1 MEKNL
6 GNILEE
12 SGELILDSLIENEL
26 LKEIPVIGTSVKIIR
41 AVKSIRDTAYLNKV
55 KTFVE
60 QLGEINDAQRKRL
73 VEESKKDIKRRVKFG
88 NALFTTIEQSESL
101 IKVQYSAIA
110 FEAFLNEDFEESD
123 LRLICHIIR
132 NSFTDELIDIV
143 ENDIPKTDL
152 KFVVPSGLAENVY
165 VPLLASGYGNE
176 PEYNLT
182 ISAKQLR
189 EAWKKYRT
197 K

>member
-26 LKEIPVIGTSVKIIR
+26 LKEIPVIGTSVRIIR

-165 VPLLASGYGNE
+165 MPLLASGYGNE
-176 PEYNLT
+176 PEYKLT